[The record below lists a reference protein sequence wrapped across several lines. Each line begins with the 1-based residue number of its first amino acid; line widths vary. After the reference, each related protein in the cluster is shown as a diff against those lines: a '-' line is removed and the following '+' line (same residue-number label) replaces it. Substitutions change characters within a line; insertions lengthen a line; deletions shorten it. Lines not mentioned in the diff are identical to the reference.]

1 VWPTK
6 PLAPARGDP
15 EQPKGWMGEC
25 EDYEDAARVLEQTL
39 EDEETTDE
47 KLTALAEKLNKR
59 AETADQAPNI

>member
-1 VWPTK
+1 
-6 PLAPARGDP
+6 
-15 EQPKGWMGEC
+15 MGEC